1 MRLLER
7 RRALLGQPLLLR
19 QPDAVLLR
27 PRTLQLDELLL
38 TLCGEARH
46 RPLRLVR
53 LALDLARLL
62 GLLGLLRLLGLS
74 HLLGLPGLGVFGLPS
89 LLRLLLAQPL
99 VLLARLVLLL
109 VMRGLL
115 FLRAPLYGLSVLL
128 CGLGVL
134 PLLVHLPL
142 LVGLGLGAR
151 LLSLPW
157 CLLLFLVLLLSG
169 LRSAFLPL
177 LLCLSVVLLLLL
189 LVLLFA
195 FLFALSLVLL
205 VGRPTHHRNAG
216 DGERTDD
223 KDRALESLR
232 AHASPLGC
240 PEERAGGRMLL
251 STRDGLRPGDGP
263 SVSNPQQGDRPPGQM
278 SKVRAMGRE
287 KRP

>member
-1 MRLLER
+1 MLLLER
-7 RRALLGQPLLLR
+7 RRALLGQPLLLP

-27 PRTLQLDELLL
+27 PRALELDELLL
-38 TLCGEARH
+38 TLRGQTRH

-53 LALDLARLL
+53 LTLDLPRLL
-62 GLLGLLRLLGLS
+62 GLLDLLRLLGLS
-74 HLLGLPGLGVFGLPS
+74 HPLGLPR

-99 VLLARLVLLL
+99 VLTRPLLVL
-109 VMRGLL
+109 MTRRLL
-115 FLRAPLYGLSVLL
+115 FLRAPFYGLSMLL

-134 PLLVHLPL
+134 
-142 LVGLGLGAR
+142 GAR
-151 LLSLPW
+151 LLSLLL
-157 CLLLFLVLLLSG
+157 CLLLFRVLLLSG
-169 LRSAFLPL
+169 LRSPFLPL
-177 LLCLSVVLLLLL
+177 LLCLSVVLSLLL